1 MFDYREKKEEIVSSL
16 WSNTSDRTY
25 LTGWQNLSRLLGF
38 VLWEAD
44 YKVFDFRN

>member
-16 WSNTSDRTY
+16 WSNIDRTY
-25 LTGWQNLSRLLGF
+25 LTGWQNLSRLLGY
-38 VLWEAD
+38 VLQEAD